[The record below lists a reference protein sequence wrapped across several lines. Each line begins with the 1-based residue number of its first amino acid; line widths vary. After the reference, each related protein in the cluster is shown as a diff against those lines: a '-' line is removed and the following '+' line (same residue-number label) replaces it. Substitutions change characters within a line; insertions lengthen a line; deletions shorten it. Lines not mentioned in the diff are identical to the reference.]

1 MTIDRPD
8 LLPPVPAGATRV
20 ALLGDIVGK
29 TGRRAARAA
38 VAPLRRAGVAFLA
51 ANAEN
56 ASGGNGC
63 AAREARD
70 LLNAGFDALTMG
82 NHVWKHKDLLPLLEA
97 DLRVLRPLNFPPGT
111 PGRGHASFDLPGG
124 ARLLVVNL
132 IGRTRLEP
140 TACPFRTMDDLLA
153 EAGGPGPDPP
163 PDATEPRPAVLVDF
177 HADATAEKHALRWY
191 LDGRVTA
198 VLGTHTHV
206 QTSDA
211 EVTPR
216 GTGYVTDIGCCGAWP
231 SVIGFD
237 PQPVLA
243 KYLTLRPHPYVPA
256 EGPGRAEGAVLD
268 LDPTTGRCLAAWTIR
283 MA

>member
-1 MTIDRPD
+1 MTIERLE
-8 LLPPVPAGATRV
+8 LLPPVPAGAARI
-20 ALLGDIVGK
+20 ALLGDIVGR

-38 VAPLRRAGVAFLA
+38 VDPLRRAGVVFLA

-63 AAREARD
+63 AAREARE
-70 LLNAGFDALTMG
+70 LLDAGFDALTMG
-82 NHVWKHKDLLPLLEA
+82 NHVWKHKDLLPVLEA
-97 DLRVLRPLNFPPGT
+97 DARVLRPANFPEGT
-111 PGRGHASFDLPGG
+111 PGRGRASFELPGG

-132 IGRTRLEP
+132 MGRTRLEP
-140 TACPFRTMDDLLA
+140 TACPFRTMDGLLA

-163 PDATEPRPAVLVDF
+163 DDAAPRPLVLVDF

-191 LDGRVTA
+191 LDGRVAA

-216 GTGYVTDIGCCGAWP
+216 GTAYVTDIGCCGGWP

-237 PQPVLA
+237 PAPVLA
-243 KYLTLRPHPYVPA
+243 KYLTLRPHPYVPS
-256 EGPGRAEGAVLD
+256 ESPGRVEGAVLD
-268 LDPTTGRCLAAWTIR
+268 LDPGRGRCLAAWTIR